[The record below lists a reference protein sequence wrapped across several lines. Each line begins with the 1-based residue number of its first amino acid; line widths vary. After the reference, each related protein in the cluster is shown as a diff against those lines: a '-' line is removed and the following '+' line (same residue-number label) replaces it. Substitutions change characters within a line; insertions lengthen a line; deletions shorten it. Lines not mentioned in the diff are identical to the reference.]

1 MTDNIE
7 SLVLEHLRH
16 IRDKVDQMAD
26 EKHNSPFIVIVSVHD
41 GIWTAE
47 CEALGLVTEAESYN
61 ELIERTWDIA
71 PELVELNSI
80 NVDVDAIRLRFTH
93 EQYHHRAAS

>member
-1 MTDNIE
+1 MSDNIE

-26 EKHNSPFIVIVSVHD
+26 EKHNPPFIITVSVHD

-61 ELIERTWDIA
+61 ELIERTWNIA

-93 EQYHHRAAS
+93 EQYHHQVAS